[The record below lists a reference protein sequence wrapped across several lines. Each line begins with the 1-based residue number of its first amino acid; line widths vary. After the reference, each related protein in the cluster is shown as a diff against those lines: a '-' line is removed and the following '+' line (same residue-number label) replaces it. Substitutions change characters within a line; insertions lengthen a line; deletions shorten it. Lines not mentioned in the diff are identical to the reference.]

1 MYIRELNILKNDKI
15 TYRKILKQ
23 GLQTNAAMNHKN
35 VTAVLL
41 LSCPDRKGLVAGV
54 STFLYHNNG
63 NIIHADQHTDME
75 KGIFLQRV
83 EWELKDFKIP
93 RDKIGEAFKPLANKF
108 NMKWHLR
115 FSDNTSRMAIFV
127 SKEEHCMY
135 ELLLRQRMKE
145 FNVEIPLIISNHP
158 DLQPIA
164 ENFGVEFHYYPITPK
179 TKASYEQRM
188 LKNLEEHDIDLIV
201 LAKYMQVLS
210 NKIISKYQNKIIN
223 IHHSFLP
230 AFAGGKAYHQAHQR
244 GVKIIGATAHY
255 VTAELDQGP
264 IIEQDVMRV
273 SHRDSV
279 EDLTRKG
286 KDMEKIVLA
295 RAVDLHLQNKV
306 LVYDNKT
313 VVFD

>member
-1 MYIRELNILKNDKI
+1 
-15 TYRKILKQ
+15 
-23 GLQTNAAMNHKN
+23 MNNKN

-54 STFLYHNNG
+54 SGFLYENNG
-63 NIIHADQHTDME
+63 NIIHADQHTDAE

-83 EWELKDFKIP
+83 EWEIKDFKIP
-93 RDKIGEAFKPLANKF
+93 REKIGNAFQPFAKKF
-108 NMKWHLR
+108 NMKWQLR
-115 FSDNTSRMAIFV
+115 FSDYVPRMAVFA
-127 SKEEHCMY
+127 SKEEHCLY

-164 ENFGVEFHYYPITPK
+164 ENFGVEFKYYPVSDNTR
-179 TKASYEQRM
+179 ASYEKRIIR
-188 LKNLEEHDIDLIV
+188 NLEEHDIELIA

-210 NKIISKYQNKIIN
+210 GKIISKYPNKIIN

-230 AFAGGKAYHQAHQR
+230 AFAGGRAYHQAHAR

-255 VTAELDQGP
+255 VTEELDQGP
-264 IIEQDVMRV
+264 IIEQDVIKV

-279 EDLTRKG
+279 DDLFRKG

-295 RAVDLHLQNKV
+295 RAVDLHLRNKI

-313 VVFD
+313 VIFD